1 MLEGWC
7 GGVRLGGLVYLP
19 RLPPPRPPPPR
30 PPPEFPIWKP
40 RGNENPDP
48 REPPLVKPRWLGGLL
63 GPGGRKLDSAGMG
76 CPCSEPD
83 SKEDVDSDRGLFWF
97 SGGRGGTT
105 GVAGGALLKWQSTNE
120 RAILVYEAVEPCT
133 LPHVE
138 NAESVSSWLAAVLPT
153 SRSPAGTTVT
163 LGLELSLLCMKRCRR
178 ERSDI
183 IFSPASGMRR

>member
-1 MLEGWC
+1 M
-7 GGVRLGGLVYLP
+7 RQGGLVYLP

-30 PPPEFPIWKP
+30 PPPEFPILKP
-40 RGNENPDP
+40 RGNENPDPGPDP

-105 GVAGGALLKWQSTNE
+105 GVAGGALLKWQSTSE
-120 RAILVYEAVEPCT
+120 RAILV
-133 LPHVE
+133 
-138 NAESVSSWLAAVLPT
+138 
-153 SRSPAGTTVT
+153 
-163 LGLELSLLCMKRCRR
+163 
-178 ERSDI
+178 
-183 IFSPASGMRR
+183 